1 MKKTLLSLML
11 MAVSAPT
18 LAIQNGIPESPD
30 NFPSLVTMNCT
41 GTIIAGNWVMTAKH
55 CNEQS
60 VTLVGAKGQHGAS
73 VVAVTKQE
81 KHGDADFAL
90 WQLNDIPQVDKSLF
104 LSTEFVTNDKAQ
116 VFNIYGFGQT
126 GTQLNSAQYQIHG
139 NYNSPEILDLD
150 PTGVSQVVHGDSG
163 SSIVDSKD
171 KIVAITTRANVGTD
185 GKVASVRM
193 TYVSDFILSTINA
206 WHHPTIG
213 SVAAGQSTTIEVQS
227 LHANPVTDTAFRT
240 GDIEIDVANSSCMTG
255 QVQPFDICTYTV
267 SSKNGYE
274 GVLTLEDG
282 HTVTFNKGKSE
293 VITPPTP
300 EPAPDSSGGGALG
313 FLGLL
318 ALGLVTLRR
327 QFAR

>member
-1 MKKTLLSLML
+1 MKKTLLSIML

-18 LAIQNGIPESPD
+18 FAIQNGTPESPA

-41 GTIIAGNWVMTAKH
+41 GTIIAGNWVMTAGH
-55 CNEQS
+55 CKENY
-60 VTLVGAKGQHGAS
+60 VDLVGATSENGQ
-73 VVAVTKQE
+73 VLMVDE
-81 KHGDADFAL
+81 KFTNPAGQDFAL
-90 WQLNDIPQVDKSLF
+90 WKLKETPLLNKSLF
-104 LSTEFVTNDKAQ
+104 LSTQFVENDYEK
-116 VFNIYGFGQT
+116 VYTGYGFGQT
-126 GTQLNSAQYQIHG
+126 GHSLNSATFKVRG
-139 NYNSPEILDLD
+139 AF
-150 PTGVSQVVHGDSG
+150 TGTEQLSLQALTEARIISGDSG
-163 SSIVDSKD
+163 SPVLDSNSH
-171 KIVAITTRANVGTD
+171 IVAVHYGAFDD
-185 GKVASVRM
+185 GRSQSVRI
-193 TYVSDFILSTINA
+193 SFAAPFIAATINA

-267 SSKNGYE
+267 SSKGGYE
-274 GVLTLEDG
+274 GALTLEDG

-313 FLGLL
+313 LLGLFG
-318 ALGLVTLRR
+318 LGLITLRR
-327 QFAR
+327 QYR

>member
-1 MKKTLLSLML
+1 MKKTLLSIML
-11 MAVSAPT
+11 MATSAPT
-18 LAIQNGIPESPD
+18 FAIQNGTPESPAD
-30 NFPSLVTMNCT
+30 FPSLVTMNCT

-60 VTLVGAKGQHGAS
+60 VTLVGAKGQNGAS
-73 VVAVTKQE
+73 TIAVTKQE

-90 WQLNDIPQVDKSLF
+90 WQLNGIPQVDKSLF

-116 VFNIYGFGQT
+116 VFSVYGFGQT
-126 GTQLNSAQYQIHG
+126 GTQLNSAQYQVYG
-139 NYNSPEILDLD
+139 DFNSPEILDTQSIGNGKTV
-150 PTGVSQVVHGDSG
+150 PGDSG
-163 SSIVDSKD
+163 SPLINKG
-171 KIVAITTRANVGTD
+171 KIVSIHIGSNTES
-185 GKVASVRM
+185 ASSTRM

-255 QVQPFDICTYTV
+255 QVQPFDICSYTV

-282 HTVTFNKGKSE
+282 RTVTFNKGKSE

-318 ALGLVTLRR
+318 GLGLVTLRR

>member
-1 MKKTLLSLML
+1 MKRTLLSMML
-11 MAVSAPT
+11 MAMSAPT
-18 LAIQNGIPESPD
+18 FAIQNGIPESAAE
-30 NFPSLVTMNCT
+30 FPSLVEMNCT
-41 GTIIAGNWVMTAKH
+41 GTIIAGNWVMTAGH
-55 CNEQS
+55 CLKQD
-60 VTLVGAKGQHGAS
+60 VQLVGATAESGGNIAVDEIIQHS
-73 VVAVTKQE
+73 DDT
-81 KHGDADFAL
+81 DFAL
-90 WQLNDIPQVDKSLF
+90 WRLEDKPLLNKSLF
-104 LSTEFVTNDKAQ
+104 LSTQFVENDYDK
-116 VFNIYGFGQT
+116 VYTGYGFGQT
-126 GTQLNSAQYQIHG
+126 GLSLNSATFKVRG
-139 NYNSPEILDLD
+139 AF
-150 PTGVSQVVHGDSG
+150 TGTKELSMEALTEAKIVSGDSG
-163 SSIVDSKD
+163 SPVVGEKERIIGIHISS
-171 KIVAITTRANVGTD
+171 ASGNSTATRISYA
-185 GKVASVRM
+185 AP
-193 TYVSDFILSTINA
+193 FILSTINA
-206 WHHPTIG
+206 WHHQTIG

-240 GDIEIDVANSSCMTG
+240 GDIEIDVANSSCVTG

-318 ALGLVTLRR
+318 GLGLVTLRR

>member
-1 MKKTLLSLML
+1 MKKTLLSISL
-11 MAVSAPT
+11 MAMSAPT
-18 LAIQNGIPESPD
+18 FAIQNGTPESPA

-60 VTLVGAKGQHGAS
+60 VTLVGAKGQNGAS
-73 VVAVTKQE
+73 TVAITKQE

-90 WQLNDIPQVDKSLF
+90 WQLSDIPQVDKSLF
-104 LSTEFVTNDKAQ
+104 LSTESVTNDKEQ
-116 VFNIYGFGQT
+116 IFNIYGFGQT
-126 GTQLNSAQYQIHG
+126 GTHLNSAQYQIHG

-150 PTGVSQVVHGDSG
+150 PITDGRGVPGDSG
-163 SSIVDSKD
+163 GPIVNSNK
-171 KIVAITTRANVGTD
+171 KVIAFTTGGNAETD

-206 WHHPTIG
+206 WHHQTIS
-213 SVAAGQSTTIEVQS
+213 SVAAGKTTTIEVQS

-240 GDIEIDVANSSCMTG
+240 GDIEIDIANSSCMTG

-318 ALGLVTLRR
+318 GLGLVTLRR
-327 QFAR
+327 QLAR